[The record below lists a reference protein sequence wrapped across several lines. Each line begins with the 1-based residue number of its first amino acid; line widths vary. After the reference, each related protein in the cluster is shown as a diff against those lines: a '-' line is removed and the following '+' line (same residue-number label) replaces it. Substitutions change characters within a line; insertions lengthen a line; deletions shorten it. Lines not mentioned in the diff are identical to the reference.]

1 MNELTYV
8 EQAYHL
14 ALKSGTSPDD
24 AESMVDMLRIISI
37 GFNIPVDELIEKAMI
52 NSELRDEISSM
63 IVQVK

>member
-1 MNELTYV
+1 MDQLTYI

-24 AESMVDMLRIISI
+24 AETMVDMLRIISI
-37 GFNIPVDELIEKAMI
+37 GFDIPVDELIEKAMI
-52 NSELRDEISSM
+52 SADLRDEISGM